1 MSTIGITF
9 QSHGCKLLGRLWLAK
24 GEGAKPTMVL
34 LHGLPGIDQNHD
46 LAYALKNAGWNSL
59 IFHYRGCWG
68 SEGDFSLPQ
77 NLEDAAAV
85 IDQLSKHPEVD
96 ENRLFLFGHSMGG
109 WVALMT
115 GGHDRRIKGV
125 VTAAAV
131 IDWQQ
136 TLPVTGDEEVTE
148 GIRAFV
154 SGEMTPFLGG
164 TSTDQ
169 LMEEFQVLP
178 SALEIGEQLNG
189 RSLLLICGEK
199 DFEGHLIQAKVLHEN
214 YSDHSELIVIPEAD
228 HGFSWERD
236 ELIRLV
242 LGWLEKR

>member
-1 MSTIGITF
+1 
-9 QSHGCKLLGRLWLAK
+9 
-24 GEGAKPTMVL
+24 
-34 LHGLPGIDQNHD
+34 
-46 LAYALKNAGWNSL
+46 
-59 IFHYRGCWG
+59 
-68 SEGDFSLPQ
+68 
-77 NLEDAAAV
+77 
-85 IDQLSKHPEVD
+85 
-96 ENRLFLFGHSMGG
+96 
-109 WVALMT
+109 MT

-178 SALEIGEQLNG
+178 SALEIGELLNG
-189 RSLLLICGEK
+189 RPLLLICGEK
-199 DFEGHLIQAKVLHEN
+199 DFEGHLIQAKALHEN

-236 ELIRLV
+236 ELIGHV
-242 LGWLEKR
+242 MAWLGKV